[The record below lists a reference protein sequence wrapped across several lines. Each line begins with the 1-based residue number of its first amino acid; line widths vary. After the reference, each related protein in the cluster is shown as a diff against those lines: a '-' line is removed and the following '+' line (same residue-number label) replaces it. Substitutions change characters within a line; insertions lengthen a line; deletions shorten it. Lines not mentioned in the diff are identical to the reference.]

1 MGKDEF
7 PGIEVRRGKT
17 QNSIRIHFTFRG
29 VECREPL
36 KMEPT
41 PANLRYAAR
50 LRSEVQNAIE
60 RGTFR
65 YTDYFPNSK
74 RARLFGHA
82 VSTKSIGDL
91 LRAYMMLCQQ
101 AVENGQMSPSTVS
114 GYRKIVDGILLP
126 QWEKTPVRSLMP
138 AELRAWITGLGTTA
152 KTTRNVLT
160 PLRAVLDDAV
170 NDAIIESSPL
180 DKIALKRLLAK
191 SAVASGYEVDPFDQ
205 LEIEAILAAA
215 KDQVRN
221 LIQYAFSSGLR
232 TSELIAL
239 EWGDVDWVHRLVH
252 VHRAVVEKTVKGTKT
267 EAGQRNVKIL
277 PGALA
282 ALQNQK
288 QHTFLADGRVFHNPV
303 TNQPFMTDKQI
314 RESVWRPVLKRAG
327 VRYRNPYQTRHTYA
341 CTLLS
346 RGENILW
353 VAQQLGHVDT
363 EMVIRTYG
371 KKWIPDLKK
380 QSGYEM
386 VSDLTEFAQL
396 SPKSESQP

>member
-1 MGKDEF
+1 MGKDELL
-7 PGIEVRRGKT
+7 GIEIRRGKT
-17 QNSIRIHFTFRG
+17 QDTIRIHFTFRG

-60 RGTFR
+60 RGSFR

-82 VSTKSIGDL
+82 VSTKTVGEM
-91 LRAYMMLCQQ
+91 LRANMMLCQR
-101 AVENGQMSPSTVS
+101 AAKNGQMSPSTVN

-126 QWEKTPVRSLMP
+126 QWDKTPARALSP

-152 KTTRNVLT
+152 KTTRNILT

-170 NDAIIESSPL
+170 NDAIIEFNPL

-191 SAVASGYEVDPFDQ
+191 SAVPSEYEVDPFDQ

-215 KDQVRN
+215 KDQARN

-239 EWGDVDWVHRLVH
+239 EWADVDWVHGLVH
-252 VHRAVVEKTVKGTKT
+252 VHQAVVEKTVKATTKT
-267 EAGQRNVKIL
+267 EAGHRNVKML
-277 PGALA
+277 PGAFA

-288 QHTFLADGRVFHNPV
+288 QHTFLAGGRVFYNPI
-303 TNQPFMTDKQI
+303 TNQPFATDKQI
-314 RESVWRPVLKRAG
+314 RESVWRPILKRAG

-386 VSDLTEFAQL
+386 VSDLTEFAQA
-396 SPKSESQP
+396 SPKSEA

>member
-1 MGKDEF
+1 
-7 PGIEVRRGKT
+7 
-17 QNSIRIHFTFRG
+17 
-29 VECREPL
+29 
-36 KMEPT
+36 MEPT

-82 VSTKSIGDL
+82 VSTKTIGDL

-138 AELRAWITGLGTTA
+138 AELRTWITGLGTTA

-288 QHTFLADGRVFHNPV
+288 QHTLLADGRVFHNPV